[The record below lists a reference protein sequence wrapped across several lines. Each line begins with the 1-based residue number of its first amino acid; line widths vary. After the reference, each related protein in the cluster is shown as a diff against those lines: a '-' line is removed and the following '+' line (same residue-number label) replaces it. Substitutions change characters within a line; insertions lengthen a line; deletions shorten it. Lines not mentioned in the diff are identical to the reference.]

1 MDERLKILNN
11 ITEITKDNIPIEIKS
26 ICLEFSC
33 NKYSSKKNSIYHITL
48 NDKHLSKRDTFNI
61 KYKCVTCEANHIVG
75 TTQFLRKIN
84 KCSYRCCLC
93 VNKDDI
99 KRLNHS
105 YYLSTLDN
113 KDTKSVQQTS
123 IVPLSLKEQK
133 YESDMLF
140 DEYDDDFK
148 DNYYTNHL
156 TDDDYKRIFFD
167 YNQLPNPSNT
177 IYISDKDLKKY
188 LEFCLKEKLNNPKSI
203 FNSYNVNTITVL
215 VCILWFI
222 IIIQIFNILYYY
234 YRDIYSYILLFIT
247 ILTILI
253 AIIWKMIYILN
264 VD

>member
-1 MDERLKILNN
+1 MIPATDTNGGTSESNIDDNYDMIGKMREFLHSDVYMLEYKNMNKSEENTDRIKILYSKFFQPYKVIPEKKIDYENN
-11 ITEITKDNIPIEIKS
+11 GNYFDIFGIIPLELLPASYIPFNYKNYEINLDR
-26 ICLEFSC
+26 
-33 NKYSSKKNSIYHITL
+33 
-48 NDKHLSKRDTFNI
+48 LSKGD
-61 KYKCVTCEANHIVG
+61 
-75 TTQFLRKIN
+75 
-84 KCSYRCCLC
+84 
-93 VNKDDI
+93 
-99 KRLNHS
+99 
-105 YYLSTLDN
+105 
-113 KDTKSVQQTS
+113 
-123 IVPLSLKEQK
+123 
-133 YESDMLF
+133 LF
-140 DEYDDDFK
+140 S
-148 DNYYTNHL
+148 
-156 TDDDYKRIFFD
+156 DDDYKRIFFD

-203 FNSYNVNTITVL
+203 FNSYNVNTISVL